1 MKMKKFFSFVSFATI
16 LSLVLSVFAK
26 PYTEILRFKT
36 TQQIAPRTYYEKY
49 ELLTDEGFVDI
60 NCIKLDLID
69 GGFDFDVLRASVAN
83 TGDFVYNMV
92 LSQIDKNP
100 VAAINANFFYTNTK
114 TDYNKI
120 WPIGISVS
128 GGKILSSPNNKQNTF
143 PAFVYTNSNEIL
155 FDYINGLSYK
165 LVNIDSGYEFKIA
178 HINKFTGDLTYPILF
193 TGDYVRKTIGNRYKG
208 IVELIIKDGI
218 VTDIREEEQA
228 VALDKS
234 EYLLAAAGNY
244 AKNLKANFKVGDKVS
259 LKIDLS
265 IPLEKIKAAASGNTF
280 LLKDGIIPTFT
291 HEIAGRHPRS
301 AIGIDKTGRYLY
313 LVAVDGRNGKSIG
326 LSQGELA
333 KFLQSIGV
341 WTAINLDGGY
351 STQLI
356 AKDNDGNL
364 KAFYNTGETRKVFDS
379 IAAFYKYRDD
389 KIATFYIDCPDK
401 VFAGEEYPIKVFAK
415 DRFYNTITYD
425 AVYLKVYQD
434 AYEIDIKDG
443 IFTPYKDGVVTISCV
458 YEDVYQKAFAQK
470 KISVYKPE
478 ILTASKKQ
486 LYLLPG
492 ESAAL
497 RFYIKDKVGHFK
509 EIDSRKVQAEENPA
523 FEFKDGIFKAKSNFR
538 GFVTFAYKDLNCS
551 IPVGIGQTTQ
561 LLRSFDYLALSFSKG
576 VSMFLSSKN
585 KTQGKYS
592 NKIYFSISS
601 IKAKSFKL
609 DFKTPVDLTNIS
621 KISFDLC
628 AKNVK
633 VYLGFK
639 MLNGTQKEVEIA
651 QLKSDNFKSYSLN
664 VESYKT
670 LDYILLIPQ
679 KTQGY
684 IWIDNLTGSIVNLPP
699 VEAINQYVAKFDSH
713 LAKSS
718 VIFLTKSF
726 ENLPSDIKKKVESN
740 LGSYLKYYSLY
751 KDNPPYEKNEKF
763 NIVFLKTKNGSVLDF
778 SFYQWIRIKNLS
790 AEKKPLIVV
799 LNIPFESLRQ
809 DEKDILIRL
818 LKSRKA
824 PSMII
829 CVTSDYTRVERYDTL
844 YIGYASS
851 NNLLSKS
858 STKSI
863 NLACDVEKGYI
874 YLARGY

>member
-1 MKMKKFFSFVSFATI
+1 MKKFFSFISFATI
-16 LSLVLSVFAK
+16 LSFILSAFAK

-69 GGFDFDVLRASVAN
+69 GGIDFDVLKAGVAN

-92 LSQIDKNP
+92 LNQNDKNP

-114 TDYNKI
+114 TDYNKL

-165 LVNIDSGYEFKIA
+165 LVNIESGYEFKIA
-178 HINKFTGDLTYPILF
+178 HVNKFTGDLTYPILF
-193 TGDYVRKTIGNRYKG
+193 TGDYVRETVGNRYKG
-208 IVELIIKDGI
+208 IVEVIIKDGI
-218 VTDIREEEQA
+218 ITDIREEQPA
-228 VALDKS
+228 ISLHQS
-234 EYLLAAAGNY
+234 EYLLAATGNY
-244 AKNLKANFKVGDKVS
+244 AKNLKSNFKVGDKVEI
-259 LKIDLS
+259 KIDLS

-280 LLKDGIIPTFT
+280 LLKDGKISAFT

-313 LVAVDGRNGKSIG
+313 FVAVDGRNGKSIG
-326 LSQGELA
+326 LSQDELA
-333 KFLQSIGV
+333 KFLQSIGI

-356 AKDNDGNL
+356 AKDNDGNF
-364 KAFYNTGETRKVFDS
+364 KAFYNTGKTRKVFDA

-389 KIATFYIDCPDK
+389 KIATFYIDCPDR
-401 VFAGEEYPIKVFAK
+401 VFAGEEYPIKIFAK

-434 AYEIDIKDG
+434 VYEIDIKDG

-458 YEDVYQKAFAQK
+458 YEDVYQKAYGEK

-478 ILTASKKQ
+478 FLTADKKQ
-486 LYLLPG
+486 LYLMPG
-492 ESAAL
+492 ESVKL
-497 RFYIKDKVGHFK
+497 RFYIKDKLGHFK
-509 EIDSRKVQAEENPA
+509 EINSREVQAEENPA
-523 FEFKDGIFKAKSNFR
+523 FEFKNGIFKAKAIFR
-538 GFVTFAYKDLNCS
+538 GLVTFSYKDLKYR
-551 IPVGIGQTTQ
+551 IPVGIGQNTK
-561 LLRSFDYLALSFSKG
+561 LLRSFDYLAFSFPKG

-592 NKIYFSISS
+592 NKIYFSLSS
-601 IKAKSFKL
+601 TKGKSFKL
-609 DFKTPVDLTNIS
+609 SFKSPVDLTNIS

-633 VYLGFK
+633 VYFGFK
-639 MLNGTQKEVEIA
+639 MPNGTQKEVEIL
-651 QLKSDNFKSYSLN
+651 QTQSSNFKSYSLN
-664 VESYKT
+664 VESYKS
-670 LDYILLIPQ
+670 LDYILLVPQ
-679 KTQGY
+679 NTQGY
-684 IWIDNLTGSIVNLPP
+684 IWIDNLTGTALNLPP
-699 VEAINQYVAKFDSH
+699 VEAINQYVAKFNSN

-718 VIFLTKSF
+718 VVFLTKSF
-726 ENLPSDIKKKVESN
+726 ENLPADIKKNVESN
-740 LGSYLKYYSLY
+740 LGSYLKYYKLY
-751 KDNPPYEKNEKF
+751 GDNPPYEKNEKF
-763 NIVFLKTKNGSVLDF
+763 NIVFLKTKKGSILDF

-790 AEKKPLIVV
+790 ADEKPLIIV
-799 LNIPFESLRQ
+799 LDIPFENIKQ
-809 DEKDILIRL
+809 DEKDILIKL
-818 LKSRKA
+818 LKSRKIS
-824 PSMII
+824 SMII
-829 CVTSDYTRVERYDTL
+829 CTTSDYTRVERYDTL
-844 YIGYASS
+844 YIGYAST
-851 NNLLSKS
+851 NDLLAKS
-858 STKSI
+858 STKSV
-863 NLACDVEKGYI
+863 NLACDIEKGYI
-874 YLARGY
+874 YLTRGY

>member
-1 MKMKKFFSFVSFATI
+1 MMKRFLGFVSFATI
-16 LSLVLSVFAK
+16 LSLVLSAFAK

-69 GGFDFDVLRASVAN
+69 GGFDFDVLKSNVAN
-83 TGDFVYNMV
+83 SGDFVYNMV
-92 LSQIDKNP
+92 YNQIDKNP

-128 GGKILSSPNNKQNTF
+128 GGKILSSPNIKQNTF

-165 LVNIDSGYEFKIA
+165 LVNGDSGYEFKIA

-193 TGDYVRKTIGNRYKG
+193 TGDYVQKTIGNKYKG

-218 VTDIREEEQA
+218 ITDIREEAPA
-228 VALDKS
+228 VSLDKD
-234 EYLLAAAGNY
+234 EYLLAATGNY
-244 AKNLKANFKVGDKVS
+244 AKKLKTNFKVGDKVEI
-259 LKIDLS
+259 KIDLS

-280 LLKDGIIPTFT
+280 LLKDGNIPAFT
-291 HEIAGRHPRS
+291 HEIVGRHPRS

-326 LSQGELA
+326 LTQNELA
-333 KFLQSIGV
+333 LFLQSIGI

-364 KAFYNTGETRKVFDS
+364 KAFYSTGETRKVFDS

-389 KIATFYIDCPDK
+389 KISTFYIDCPDK

-443 IFTPYKDGVVTISCV
+443 IFTPYKDGVVTVSCV
-458 YEDVYQKAFAQK
+458 YEDAYQKVFAQK

-478 ILTASKKQ
+478 ILTSDKKQ
-486 LYLLPG
+486 LWLLPG
-492 ESAAL
+492 ESETL
-497 RFYIKDKVGHFK
+497 RFYIKDKLGHFK

-523 FEFKDGIFKAKSNFR
+523 FEFKDGVFRAKSNFR
-538 GFVTFAYKDLNCS
+538 GFVTFIYKDLKCS
-551 IPVGIGQTTQ
+551 ISVGIGQTTQ
-561 LLRSFDYLALSFSKG
+561 LLRSFDYLALSWPKG
-576 VSMFLSSKN
+576 ISMFLSSKN

-592 NKIYFSISS
+592 NKIYFVVEST
-601 IKAKSFKL
+601 KGKSFKL
-609 DFKTPVDLTNIS
+609 DFKTPVDLTNIN

-628 AKNVK
+628 AKNAK

-639 MLNGTQKEVEIA
+639 MPNGTQKEVEII
-651 QLKSDNFKSYSLN
+651 QTNSDNFKNYSLN
-664 VESYKT
+664 VENYKT
-670 LDYILLIPQ
+670 LDYILIIPQ

-684 IWIDNLTGSIVNLPP
+684 IWIDNLVGNVLNLPP
-699 VEAINQYVAKFDSH
+699 VENINQYIAKFDEK

-726 ENLPSDIKKKVESN
+726 ESLPSDIKKKVESN
-740 LGSYLKYYSLY
+740 LGSYLKCYSLE
-751 KDNPPYEKNEKF
+751 KNNPPYEKNEKF
-763 NIVFLKTKNGSVLDF
+763 NIVFLRTKSGSILDF
-778 SFYQWIRIKNLS
+778 SYYQWMRIKNLS
-790 AEKKPLIVV
+790 AEKKSLIVV
-799 LNIPFESLRQ
+799 LDIPFESLRQ

-829 CVTSDYTRVERYDTL
+829 CTTNDYTYVERYDTL
-844 YIGYASS
+844 YIGYAST
-851 NNLLSKS
+851 NDLLAKS
-858 STKSI
+858 SAKSV

-874 YLARGY
+874 YLTRGY